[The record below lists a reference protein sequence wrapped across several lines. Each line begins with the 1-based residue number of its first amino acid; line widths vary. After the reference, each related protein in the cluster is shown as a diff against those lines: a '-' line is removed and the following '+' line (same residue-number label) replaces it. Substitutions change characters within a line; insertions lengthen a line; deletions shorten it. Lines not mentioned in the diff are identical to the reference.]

1 MRHIQLVAAT
11 AFVTLA
17 APGTARIAS
26 AQATRPPTVAVMYFN
41 NSSLVSHDDYE
52 PFRAGLAD
60 ILITELQA
68 NRGIIVVERD
78 ALQKILQ
85 EQNLGK
91 DMRLDPETSVRIGK
105 ILGAQHMIVGGFL
118 IDAKGRVRLDARA
131 VNVET
136 SRIEHVETV
145 NGTSDDLLGAVA
157 TLARKLNDGM
167 HLPGRPTPSGASRPS
182 GDAGVAAAAV
192 GTASGATGAA
202 KAPPFKA
209 LLTYARAL
217 TEDDSHNRTAA
228 AAYYR
233 QFLDETPADFAVQ
246 QRNRASERLKAQNR
260 GSD

>member
-1 MRHIQLVAAT
+1 MRHAQLVAAT
-11 AFVTLA
+11 AFVTMV

-26 AQATRPPTVAVMYFN
+26 AQSTRPPTVAVMYFN

-52 PFRAGLAD
+52 AFRAGLAD

-68 NRGIIVVERD
+68 NPGIIVVERD

-91 DMRLDPETSVRIGK
+91 DKRLDPETSTRIGK

-131 VNVET
+131 VNVES
-136 SRIEHVETV
+136 SRVEYVETV
-145 NGTSDDLLGAVA
+145 NGSSDDLLGAVA

-167 HLPGRPTPSGASRPS
+167 HLPGRPAAPAGGRPP
-182 GDAGVAAAAV
+182 AEAAV
-192 GTASGATGAA
+192 STATGAA

-246 QRNRASERLKAQNR
+246 QRTRAAERLKALNR
-260 GSD
+260 GSH